1 LSPGTGFLPVKG
13 PHQSWLRSCAP
24 RAELAARRRLP
35 RPRIPHPLR
44 RPPYQFY
51 DMVRR
56 KDHAGLAA
64 RAERTGF
71 PNLHAWIED
80 LAGSSIEH
88 SG

>member
-1 LSPGTGFLPVKG
+1 
-13 PHQSWLRSCAP
+13 
-24 RAELAARRRLP
+24 
-35 RPRIPHPLR
+35 
-44 RPPYQFY
+44 
-51 DMVRR
+51 MVRR

-71 PNLHAWIED
+71 PNLHDWIKD